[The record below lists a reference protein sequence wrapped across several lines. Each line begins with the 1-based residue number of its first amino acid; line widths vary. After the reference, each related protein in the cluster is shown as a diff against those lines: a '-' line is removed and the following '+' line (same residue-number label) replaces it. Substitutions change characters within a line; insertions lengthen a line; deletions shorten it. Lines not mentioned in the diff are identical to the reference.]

1 MTQLLIATNNPGKLV
16 EFTDLLNS
24 LPATLVT
31 PEALGLEFDV
41 AETGASYAENARLK
55 ADALAR
61 ASGLITLGDDS
72 GLEVEALGGRPGLHS
87 ARYAGEGASDADR
100 RHKLMQELGQVPPPR
115 LARFVCVLA
124 VAHPA
129 LGTREFEGQC
139 AGEIILQERG
149 ENGFGYD
156 PIFFLPEY
164 QATLAELPEGVKNS
178 LSHRGRA
185 VQAALAYLGGLLK
198 SGV

>member
-1 MTQLLIATNNPGKLV
+1 
-16 EFTDLLNS
+16 
-24 LPATLVT
+24 
-31 PEALGLEFDV
+31 
-41 AETGASYAENARLK
+41 
-55 ADALAR
+55 
-61 ASGLITLGDDS
+61 
-72 GLEVEALGGRPGLHS
+72 
-87 ARYAGEGASDADR
+87 
-100 RHKLMQELGQVPPPR
+100 MQELGQVPPPR

-129 LGTREFEGQC
+129 LGTREFEGEC

-164 QATLAELPEGVKNS
+164 QATLAELPEGVKNG